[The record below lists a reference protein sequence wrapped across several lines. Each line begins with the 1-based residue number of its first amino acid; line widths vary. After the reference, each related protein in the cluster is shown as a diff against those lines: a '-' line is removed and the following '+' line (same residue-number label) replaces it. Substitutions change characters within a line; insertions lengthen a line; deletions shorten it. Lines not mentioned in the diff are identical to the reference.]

1 METKPTWS
9 FSSLKTFD
17 QCPKKYYHTKVAK
30 DYEENFKTEA
40 ILYGNEFHTA
50 AEKYVS
56 GEVEELDPRFSFTQA
71 ALDKLKGMKGE
82 KLCEFK
88 MGLTANLEP
97 CGFFDKDVWFRGVS
111 DLTILDRESGVAKVI
126 DYKTGKSAK
135 YADKGQLE
143 LMALATFKHF
153 PEIKVVKGGLLFVV
167 CNAFIKDTYTIDQES
182 DLWKKWLIE
191 YAKVEKAFEVDVWNA
206 KPTGLCRA
214 HCVVLECPHNG
225 KR

>member
-82 KLCEFK
+82 KLC
-88 MGLTANLEP
+88 
-97 CGFFDKDVWFRGVS
+97 
-111 DLTILDRESGVAKVI
+111 
-126 DYKTGKSAK
+126 
-135 YADKGQLE
+135 
-143 LMALATFKHF
+143 
-153 PEIKVVKGGLLFVV
+153 
-167 CNAFIKDTYTIDQES
+167 
-182 DLWKKWLIE
+182 
-191 YAKVEKAFEVDVWNA
+191 
-206 KPTGLCRA
+206 
-214 HCVVLECPHNG
+214 
-225 KR
+225 